1 MQIGIIL
8 NKMDTIST
16 LKIGEIGIIKDGNF
30 NNIPLKLQELGCLP
44 GVEVELIQTTISKD
58 PIHIRINDTHIAI
71 RKSLAS
77 EISIEKT
84 IVV

>member
-1 MQIGIIL
+1 
-8 NKMDTIST
+8 MDTIST

-44 GVEVELIQTTISKD
+44 GVEVELIQTTISND

>member
-1 MQIGIIL
+1 LQIGIIL

-44 GVEVELIQTTISKD
+44 GVEVELIQTTISND